1 MQNLYLKRNL
11 LGEEREDNERK
22 HFAKMMYNTTKCSL
36 TKPSFLARYE
46 RVSRR
51 NLPSNVR
58 IRRTRTI
65 GPKNRRTKKK
75 RATFADTATEKTAR
89 RIIKK
94 YRNQQRK
101 KAKKGGT
108 LLGNIAKWGVNM
120 GAKILFK

>member
-1 MQNLYLKRNL
+1 MKLQNLYLKRNL

-65 GPKNRRTKKK
+65 GPKYRRTKKK

-89 RIIKK
+89 RITKNIETNKEKRVKK
-94 YRNQQRK
+94 VEHCWE
-101 KAKKGGT
+101 
-108 LLGNIAKWGVNM
+108 I
-120 GAKILFK
+120 

>member
-1 MQNLYLKRNL
+1 MKENIL
-11 LGEEREDNERK
+11 LRRRTIPQSVHLPNE
-22 HFAKMMYNTTKCSL
+22 A
-36 TKPSFLARYE
+36 SFLARYE

-58 IRRTRTI
+58 IRRTSTI